1 MILIIDNYDSF
12 TYNLYQY
19 IAEISDD
26 VIVKRNDKITLA
38 GIVELNPSSIVL
50 SPGPGRPEDAGICVD
65 VIKTFMNTMPILGVC
80 LGHQAIGIATGGRV
94 VQANEIMHGK
104 DSLVFHNADGL
115 YTDMPNPF
123 RAGRYHSL
131 IIERETLP
139 GVLQIESETK
149 DGIIMGVRIKNTS
162 VYGVQFHPESM
173 LTPEGKTLVKNFMRI

>member
-19 IAEISDD
+19 IAEISDN
-26 VIVKRNDKITLA
+26 VLVKRNDKITIA
-38 GIVELNPSSIVL
+38 EITELNPSSIVL

-65 VIKTFMNTMPILGVC
+65 VIKTFMNKMPILGVC

-94 VQANEIMHGK
+94 IQANEIMHGK

-115 YTDMPNPF
+115 YKEMPNPF

-139 GVLQIESETK
+139 QVLQIESETK
-149 DGIIMGVRIKNTS
+149 DGIIMGVRVKNTS

-173 LTPEGKTLVKNFMRI
+173 LTPEGKTLVKNFMNI